1 MVKGVQTCAL
11 PSYLNEQVTSFQ
23 PGTVRDIETYP
34 KPFDVALLSPKDA
47 VRSNVFTVDVK
58 TEKGGVIAQEDGFSM
73 GFEFGKAIELPHIG
87 QVTINRTALTAD
99 DINQIFKVKIT
110 AFDSRVS
117 NFIGRLGVSIKNNL
131 VSVIDLSFDYP
142 LRRKGEEIL
151 NKVIEVYMENDLIHK
166 NTIADSTIAFVDNR
180 LAIRSEERR
189 VGKECVRTCRSRWS
203 PYN

>member
-73 GFEFGKAIELPHIG
+73 GFEFGKAIELTHIG
-87 QVTINRTALTAD
+87 QVTINRRWEEHTSELQSLIRISYAVFCLT
-99 DINQIFKVKIT
+99 
-110 AFDSRVS
+110 
-117 NFIGRLGVSIKNNL
+117 
-131 VSVIDLSFDYP
+131 
-142 LRRKGEEIL
+142 
-151 NKVIEVYMENDLIHK
+151 NKK
-166 NTIADSTIAFVDNR
+166 
-180 LAIRSEERR
+180 
-189 VGKECVRTCRSRWS
+189 KK
-203 PYN
+203 